1 MSPSIYQIACY
12 LGAIKLLKYD
22 RFIVSEV
29 TLSTIAYAVSINR
42 LMWRVFGEVL
52 RARHQTGTPG
62 EVRLFW
68 YRKSTRGRNRS
79 RHDLYNPPMLRG
91 DDGLD
96 TPFKQ
101 QKGRPSRDGPCFG
114 RHVHPAGDL
123 PLRSQRCLCR
133 TTAICNRNSS
143 HRNSQRARSR
153 PNNAHAIIHR
163 VTSLT
168 SPSANDVP
176 ATPAQPHD
184 PLRLLPGCAGQPA
197 PTNDPGPH
205 PKGPL
210 SRA

>member
-96 TPFKQ
+96 TPLN
-101 QKGRPSRDGPCFG
+101 SRRAAPRETAPASAGMSPCRWFAPTQ
-114 RHVHPAGDL
+114 PAVPLPGHGDL
-123 PLRSQRCLCR
+123 
-133 TTAICNRNSS
+133 
-143 HRNSQRARSR
+143 
-153 PNNAHAIIHR
+153 
-163 VTSLT
+163 
-168 SPSANDVP
+168 
-176 ATPAQPHD
+176 QPQ
-184 PLRLLPGCAGQPA
+184 LLPPQQPA
-197 PTNDPGPH
+197 CAFSPEQRTRDH
-205 PKGPL
+205 P
-210 SRA
+210 